1 MFKALAIFL
10 AYLLDLAIGD
20 PYWQWHPVRL
30 IGGLISE
37 LEKKLNA
44 VILSSH
50 SLRSVQAPSEES
62 QLGNLNKKLSGILL
76 VILVIGA
83 TAFSVWFILKLSSL
97 VHPFFYF
104 IIYGLLI
111 YFSLSVK
118 SLADE
123 ANQVYAALNRGDI
136 VGARENLSKI
146 VARDTQALDERE
158 IIRATVETVAE
169 STMDGIIAPLFYAFL
184 GGPVLA
190 WAYKAVNTLDSMV
203 GYTNEK
209 FAQFGWSA
217 AKLDAWVN
225 LVPAKL
231 TSLAIFISGYLC
243 GHYRKESRQWLVKYF
258 FQGPKYNSESTEAVM
273 ASVLGV
279 RLGGVN
285 FYHSVAVQKNFIA
298 DEVYPL
304 ETKHISQSI
313 KIAYVASG
321 VFVAIGIF
329 LVWII

>member
-20 PYWQWHPVRL
+20 PDCQWHPVRL

-37 LEKKLNA
+37 LEKKLNVA
-44 VILSSH
+44 
-50 SLRSVQAPSEES
+50 E
-62 QLGNLNKKLSGILL
+62 LNRKISGTLL
-76 VILVIGA
+76 VIMVVGITIFA
-83 TAFSVWFILKLSSL
+83 VWFMLKLSSL
-97 VHPFFYF
+97 IHPFFYF
-104 IIYGLLI
+104 TIYGLLI
-111 YFSLSVK
+111 YFSLSIK

-136 VGARENLSKI
+136 VGAREKLSKI

-217 AKLDAWVN
+217 AKLDARVN
-225 LVPAKL
+225 LIPAKL
-231 TSLAIFISGYLC
+231 TSLAIFIAGHLC
-243 GHYRKESRQWLVKYF
+243 GYCRRDSRKWLEKYF

-285 FYHSVAVQKNFIA
+285 FYHSVAVKKNFIGE
-298 DEVYPL
+298 EVYPL
-304 ETKHISQSI
+304 QAKHISQSI
-313 KIAYVASG
+313 KIAYAASG
-321 VFVAIGIF
+321 IFAAIGIF
-329 LVWII
+329 LIWII